1 MDKRDFVMH
10 LQQEGIMNR
19 KLIEKRPNSNKWYL
33 CFYNPNKNGTPKRFR
48 TATPFEH
55 NQQKQAEQYA
65 QEIFAKCVI
74 EQNTRD
80 IFADITFNE
89 ALQEYISWKPRSAK
103 DIGQLNM
110 IAKVIG
116 NKDLKTIN
124 RKDYNKLITQWRVK
138 NNKNTSINRKL
149 DLLKAVLNFAKNNEY
164 ILSFPKIN
172 KLPTNKEKLSYRYTE
187 TDIQTL
193 LSHMTGEYS
202 FLIDPFIFAYRTG
215 LRMSNIQ
222 GLTKQH
228 IHQTLNG
235 WEMRFRSNEMKSK
248 RAFSLPLTKSLK
260 EIIDRNWHTDTD
272 YIFKGYKERKC
283 LGDFK
288 NSFNTIRKQANII
301 NPKKGRL
308 AEWRDLRGTRA
319 SDLAERGV
327 GVYDLMTFMD
337 WSSIEIAQRYVET
350 YAHNRRSI
358 LEKIDTETD
367 TIINT
372 CNAENVSYN
381 DDLAR

>member
-1 MDKRDFVMH
+1 MH
-10 LQQEGIMNR
+10 LHQESIMR
-19 KLIEKRPNSNKWYL
+19 KLIEKRPNSKKWYL

-55 NQQKQAEQYA
+55 NQQKQAEHYA
-65 QEIFAKCVI
+65 QKIFAQCII

-89 ALQEYISWKPRSAK
+89 ALQEYIAWKSRSAK

-124 RKDYNKLITQWRVK
+124 RKDYNKLITQWRGK

-149 DLLKAVLNFAKNNEY
+149 DLLKAVLNFAKNNEN
-164 ILSFPKIN
+164 ISSVSKIN
-172 KLPTNKEKLSYRYTE
+172 KLPTIKEKLSYRYTE

-193 LSHMTGEYS
+193 LSQMTGEYT
-202 FLIDPFIFAYRTG
+202 FLIDPFLFAYRTG

-235 WEMRFRSNEMKSK
+235 WEMRFRPNEMKSK
-248 RAFSLPLTKSLK
+248 RAFSLALTSLTK
-260 EIIDRNWHTDTD
+260 EIIDRNWHSDTD
-272 YIFKGYKERKC
+272 YIFKGYGGKQS
-283 LGDFK
+283 LGNFK
-288 NSFNTIRKQANII
+288 NSFNTIRKQAGII

-308 AEWRDLRGTRA
+308 AEFRDLRGTRA
-319 SDLAERGV
+319 SYLAEKGV
-327 GVYDLMTFMD
+327 DVYNLMKFMD
-337 WSSIEIAQRYVET
+337 WTSIEIAQRYIET

-372 CNAENVSYN
+372 CNADNVSYN